1 MDVPSELLRAARVAL
16 GLEQRALAKASGIG
30 WRTIQRLEL
39 NDETASL
46 KSRRRLQ
53 IAFEQAGVAF
63 IPDNGPGLRVRRD
76 LLDAGSFLRF

>member
-1 MDVPSELLRAARVAL
+1 VAL
-16 GLEQRALAKASGIG
+16 GLEQRALAKATGIG

-53 IAFEQAGVAF
+53 IALEQAGVVF
-63 IPDNGPGLRVRRD
+63 IPDDGVNGPGLRVRRD
-76 LLDAGSFLRF
+76 LLAAGSFLRF